1 MNKKEL
7 RKLPDIKIT
16 RTIMNKA
23 KNERGDKYYR
33 LLLAEQF
40 GEVLK
45 IAVFFT
51 EDILAGEKSPRF
63 YIYADGKESET
74 LDNRKNRWRTGSIE
88 YLDCE
93 QHWKY
98 WPKVNYSTKKTDD
111 LVKSFLGTSKEK
123 AYSSILEYQNNVKE
137 EKNRIKFRREQEE
150 IQEVM
155 QIVPKKPSDFDK
167 WMEDNAIPY
176 SRYIYYTYPSNKGYC
191 THCRKEVEISGQK
204 HDHRG
209 ICPRCRSHVTYKAV
223 KKAAVV
229 HDRGTGFLLNRHN
242 DGFVLR
248 AFVIY
253 KSYEDYK
260 QPRVRIS
267 EIQREILYPWMSK
280 EQAYNC
286 EGYDENGAPL
296 WKKGEYVQGTYW
308 YSKWTPIGGRL
319 YYKNLDKVLVES
331 KLKYIPV
338 REIVKQN
345 KQRNMYPGRMLLAM
359 AEFPMM
365 EYFVK
370 MKMYRFIYEFIG
382 GSSFGNSYYSSD
394 VIDRNARKPW
404 EALGISKADL
414 KKFVQMDGGL
424 RELRVL
430 KRTTLHHVD
439 MTIEQVREVVE
450 NGYDLAVISEM
461 NLSTPHKVLRYLKD
475 NRDIDRVSVVY
486 KDYINMKREQGCT
499 FDRESEVFPR
509 ELVRRH
515 DELVALRNEQD
526 KKKRI
531 KEVLEKFPKVKELH
545 KAYSRIYEFETEDYI
560 ICAPKDASDIV
571 REGQVLHHCVG
582 GNNYLSKHSRG
593 ESVILFLRKK
603 DHPRKRY
610 YTLEVQGQEVI
621 QAYGA
626 HDKKPNWEE
635 IREVIEEF
643 KRNVL
648 LRTER
653 RAV

>member
-23 KNERGDKYYR
+23 KNEQGDKYYR

-45 IAVFFT
+45 VAVFFT
-51 EDILAGEKSPRF
+51 EDILGGEKSPRF
-63 YIYADGKESET
+63 YIYADGKECET

-93 QHWKY
+93 RHWEY
-98 WPKVNYSTKKTDD
+98 WPKVNYSTKATDD
-111 LVKSFLGTSKEK
+111 LVKCFLGTSKEK
-123 AYSSILEYQNNVKE
+123 AYSSIVEYQNNLKAE
-137 EKNRIKFRREQEE
+137 QKKLKFRREQEE

-155 QIVPKKPSDFDK
+155 QIVPKKPKDFDK
-167 WMEDNAIPY
+167 WMEDNAIPE
-176 SRYIYYTYPSNKGYC
+176 SRYIYYTYPSNQGYC
-191 THCRKEVEISGQK
+191 THCKKEVAITGQK
-204 HDHRG
+204 HNKRG
-209 ICPRCRSHVTYKAV
+209 TCPNCRSTVIYKAV

-229 HDRGTGFLLNRHN
+229 HDEGVGFLLNRHN

-248 AFVIY
+248 AFVIC

-280 EQAYNC
+280 EQAYSS
-286 EGYDENGAPL
+286 EGYGESGAPL
-296 WKKGEYVQGTYW
+296 WKKGEYVQNKYW
-308 YSKWTPIGGRL
+308 WAWTPRDGRL
-319 YYKNLDKVLVES
+319 YYKNLDQVLDES
-331 KLKYIPV
+331 KLKYIPMK
-338 REIVKQN
+338 EMIKNN
-345 KQRNMYPGRMLLAM
+345 KQRNTYPSRMLSAM

-370 MKMYRFIYEFIG
+370 MKMYKFIYEFIEDG
-382 GSSFGNSYYSSD
+382 SFGNSSYSSD
-394 VIDRNARKPW
+394 IVDRNAKKPW
-404 EALGISKADL
+404 DALGITKSDF
-414 KKFVQMDGGL
+414 KKFVEMDGGIK
-424 RELRVL
+424 ELRVL
-430 KRTTLHHVD
+430 KRTSLHNVD
-439 MTIEQVREVVE
+439 MTIEQIKEFVE
-450 NGYDLAVISEM
+450 RGYDLAVISEM
-461 NLSTPHKVLRYLKD
+461 NLATPHKVLRYLRE
-475 NRDIDRVSVVY
+475 NEEIENVSVLY
-486 KDYINMKREQGCT
+486 KDYLNMMREQGYT
-499 FDRESEVFPR
+499 FERESEVFPR
-509 ELVRRH
+509 ELVRKH
-515 DELVALRNEQD
+515 DELVELRNKE
-526 KKKRI
+526 KNKNRI
-531 KEVLEKFPKVKELH
+531 KEALRDYPEIKERFRV
-545 KAYSRIYEFETEDYI
+545 YSSIYQFEANGYV
-560 ICAPKDASDIV
+560 ICVPRDAADIV

-603 DHPRKRY
+603 DHPKKRY
-610 YTLEVQGQEVI
+610 YTLEVQGQEVR

-635 IREVIEEF
+635 VSEVIEEF